1 MADGEAGPDDD
12 PAERARLAAEA
23 ELDAGRM
30 PFVEHLRELRLR
42 IRNSLIALILGCG
55 VAYALRE
62 RIFAILAQP
71 LVDVWR
77 ELGRTN
83 AAVGAPRFQFFS
95 LLEPFW
101 TFLSIALWGGLF
113 VAAPVIFHQL
123 WLFVAP
129 GLYRTERRYGVAFA
143 ACATLLFVGGA
154 VFCYA
159 LILPSAFPFFLGYS
173 TADLAGRGAEQAIA
187 LAPLLGMDAY
197 LSFIKTLLLAFGLV
211 FQLPLVITFLALAGL
226 VTHRSL
232 WRFNRWFAIG
242 AFVVAALLTPGPDV
256 ISQVGMAL
264 PLIVL
269 YNASIAI
276 AWLIT
281 RRRQRAAGS

>member
-1 MADGEAGPDDD
+1 MADPRPRPDEVD
-12 PAERARLAAEA
+12 AAVLAEA

-42 IRNSLIALILGCG
+42 IRNSLIALLVGIG

-62 RIFAILAQP
+62 KIFAVLAEP
-71 LVDVWR
+71 LVEVWR
-77 ELGRTN
+77 ALERTN
-83 AAVGAPRFQFFS
+83 PAVGAPRFQFFS

-101 TFLSIALWGGLF
+101 TFLSIALWGGVF

-123 WLFVAP
+123 WLFIAP
-129 GLYRTERRYGVAFA
+129 GLYKTERRYGIAFA
-143 ACATLLFVGGA
+143 ACASLLFVGGA
-154 VFCYA
+154 VFCYR
-159 LILPSAFPFFLGYS
+159 LILPNAFPFFLGYS
-173 TADLAGRGAEQAIA
+173 TADLAGRGAAQAVA
-187 LAPLLGMDAY
+187 VAPLLGMDAY

-211 FQLPLVITFLALAGL
+211 FQLPLVITFLALAGM

-232 WRFNRWFAIG
+232 WRFNRWFAIV
-242 AFVVAALLTPGPDV
+242 AFIVAAILTPGPDV

-264 PLIVL
+264 PLIAL
-269 YNASIAI
+269 YNLSIAI

-281 RRRQRAAGS
+281 RRRQRAAAAA